1 MTPEEFIA
9 KWAAST
15 LTERSAAQQH
25 FIDLCHL
32 LGQPTPAEAD
42 PTGTSYTFEKGGATA
57 DGGRGFADVWKRN
70 AFGWEY
76 KGPDKDLAAAYYQ
89 LKKYA
94 DALENPPLLVTSDT
108 KRIEIHTNWTNTVKV
123 VHRLGLQDLA
133 DPKKRELLRWV
144 FAEPEKLKPGVT
156 REMVTIQAA
165 ERFSEIA
172 HRLQGR
178 GHAPQAVAHFLNRVI
193 FCMFAEDVNLLP
205 NQVFNR
211 LLSASVQ
218 HPEAFENYARDLFGN
233 MAKGGTAALEII
245 PWFNG
250 GLFDDAA
257 TLPLEKNDIEVLLQ
271 CADLDWTEIEP
282 SIFGTLFERGLDP
295 DKRSQ
300 QGAHY
305 TDPDTIMRIVEPVV
319 LAPWER
325 AWESE
330 KAALAAQI
338 EKAKKK
344 VSEAAKQRYR
354 AFLERLTQFRVLD
367 PSCGSGN
374 FLYIALRGLKD
385 FEKRVHLEAEEI
397 GLPREFPRVG
407 PEAVLGLEVN
417 PYAAELARVTV
428 WIGEIQWMLA
438 QGFGFSRNP
447 ILRPLDQI
455 ACRDALLN
463 DDGSEAAW
471 PKADAIIGNPPFLG
485 DKKLVRGLGQDYV
498 DRLRAAYTDRV
509 PGGADLCCYWF
520 DKMRGEIA
528 GGRVERG
535 GLVATDNI
543 RSSPKN
549 RAVLAAMARD
559 AKIFAAWTDQ
569 EWVNEGAA
577 VRVSLICC
585 ARHAEPAHRNGT
597 LVEGIEPDLTAGA
610 GSGGAA
616 TIVELAENDGI
627 AFSGITKKGSFD
639 IPGALAREM
648 LLAVAGPHGRKN
660 AEVLFPWKNGEALTK
675 GDPDRWIISFGE
687 MSEDEAALFER
698 PFEHVRTHVFPVRAT
713 SSSEME
719 KRRWWLLA
727 RRAPDLFAAI
737 SGLRRFLVT
746 PEVSKHRVFA
756 WMSGRVVP
764 DKNLVVV
771 AREDDTT
778 FGILQS
784 RIHTLWALRVGT
796 RLENRPRYTSST
808 TFRTFPFP
816 AGLAPNQP
824 AQAFEVNSHAQAIA
838 AAARRLDELRQGWLV
853 PPDLVD
859 RVPEVVEGYPE
870 RILPKTAAA
879 AIELKTRTFTNLYNT
894 NPPWLQHVN
903 RDLDQAV
910 AAAYGWQ
917 WPIEDED
924 VLKSLFTLN
933 RERSEA
939 ASRRN
944 ST

>member
-1 MTPEEFIA
+1 MTPEQFIA

-42 PTGTSYTFEKGGATA
+42 PTGTSYTFEKGGTTAT
-57 DGGRGFADVWKRN
+57 GGRGFADVWKRN

-76 KGPDKDLAAAYYQ
+76 KGPDKDLMAAYYQ

-165 ERFSEIA
+165 ERFSAIA
-172 HRLQGR
+172 HRLQSR

-193 FCMFAEDVNLLP
+193 FCLFAEDVNLLP

-250 GLFDDAA
+250 GLFDDAS
-257 TLPLEKNDIEVLLQ
+257 TLPLEKGDIEVLLQ
-271 CADLDWTEIEP
+271 CADLDWKEIEP

-325 AWESE
+325 AWETE

-428 WIGEIQWMLA
+428 WIGEIQWMLT

-455 ACRDALLN
+455 SCRDALLN

-520 DKMRGEIA
+520 EKMRGEIA

-549 RAVLAAMARD
+549 RAVLASIARD

-585 ARHAEPAHRNGT
+585 ARHPEPAHLNGA

-627 AFSGITKKGSFD
+627 AFSGITKKGAFD
-639 IPGALAREM
+639 IPGELAREM
-648 LLAVAGPHGRKN
+648 LLAVAGPHGRRN

-687 MSEDEAALFER
+687 MSEDEAALFEQ
-698 PFEHVRTHVFPVRAT
+698 PFDYVRTHVLPARSK

-727 RRAPDLFAAI
+727 RRAPDMFAAI
-737 SGLRRFLVT
+737 SGLSRFLVT
-746 PEVSKHRVFA
+746 PETSKHRVFA
-756 WMSGRVVP
+756 WLSGRVVP

-778 FGILQS
+778 FGVLQS

-824 AQAFEVNSHAQAIA
+824 AQAFEVNPHAQAIA
-838 AAARRLDELRQGWLV
+838 AAARRLEELRQGWLV
-853 PPDLVD
+853 PSELVD
-859 RVPEVVEGYPE
+859 RVSEVVEGYPD
-870 RILPKTAAA
+870 RVVPKNAAA
-879 AIELKTRTFTNLYNT
+879 SAELKKRTFTNLYNS
-894 NPPWLQHVN
+894 NPPWLQHAN

-910 AAAYGWQ
+910 AAAYGWP

-924 VLKSLFTLN
+924 VLKRLFALN
-933 RERSEA
+933 RERAEKFA
-939 ASRRN
+939 RRD
-944 ST
+944 TR